1 MINLS
6 VICVGKCKEKY
17 LVDACKEYQKRLQG
31 FCKLEVWELDEV
43 RCSDNPSQK
52 EIDAVL
58 EGEGK
63 KILEKIPP
71 RAAVV
76 ALCIEGKQ
84 WSSPELADFLKE
96 QPVLGVSH
104 IVFVIG
110 GSFGLWD
117 EVKKRANVKL
127 SFSKM
132 TFPHQLFR
140 VLLLEQIYRGFQ
152 IGIGTRYHK

>member
-1 MINLS
+1 MLHITVL
-6 VICVGKCKEKY
+6 CVGKCKEKY
-17 LVDACKEYQKRLQG
+17 LVDACKEYEKRLQG
-31 FCKLEVWELDEV
+31 FCKFQLTELDEV
-43 RCSDNPSQK
+43 RCSDAPSPK
-52 EIDAVL
+52 EIEGVL
-58 EGEGK
+58 MGEGK
-63 KILEKIPP
+63 RILEKIPP
-71 RAAVV
+71 KAAVV

-84 WSSPELADFLKE
+84 WTSPQLSDFLKE
-96 QPVLGVSH
+96 QPLTGCGD
-104 IVFVIG
+104 IVFIIG

-152 IGIGTRYHK
+152 IGLGTKYHK

>member
-1 MINLS
+1 MNITVLC
-6 VICVGKCKEKY
+6 IGKCKEKY
-17 LVDACKEYQKRLQG
+17 LVEACKEYAKRLQG
-31 FCKLEVWELDEV
+31 FCKFDLTELDEV
-43 RCSDNPSQK
+43 RASDNPSEK
-52 EIDAVL
+52 EIGKVL

-63 KILEKIPP
+63 RILEKIP
-71 RAAVV
+71 AKASVV

-84 WSSPELADFLKE
+84 WSSNELSSFLE
-96 QPVLGVSH
+96 EEPIMGCSH

-117 EVKKRANVKL
+117 EVKKRAKVKL

-152 IGIGTRYHK
+152 ISHGTKYHK

>member
-1 MINLS
+1 MLNIS
-6 VICVGKCKEKY
+6 VICIGKCKEKY

-31 FCKLEVWELDEV
+31 FCKLEITELDEV
-43 RCSDNPSQK
+43 RSTDTPSAK
-52 EIDAVL
+52 EIENVI

-63 KILEKIPP
+63 RILEKIPP
-71 RAAVV
+71 RATVV

-84 WSSPELADFLKE
+84 WSSPELAHFLKE

-110 GSFGLWD
+110 GSFGLSE
-117 EVKKRANVKL
+117 EVKKRAGVKL

-152 IGIGTRYHK
+152 IGMGTRYHK